1 MAGSAQAAL
10 NKFADWGPLQPTQ
23 SPPVL
28 VVPVSTISLPC
39 KLGCSLGPQLNLNG
53 VGSIGYSLSSS
64 NLSTDAA
71 NAPSG
76 LHVFPVVSDVEVST
90 LWYADTL
97 TFNKFTSNIRAVG
110 FNLFGADGSG
120 QLAALDLTI
129 TATDISGL
137 SLTTTSPGS
146 STNDF
151 VGFAS
156 DVALASVVI
165 SAKTPTAG
173 RYVTIENIAI
183 SAVPEP
189 STWLLMLA
197 GGLSASALAAF
208 RKICSRCERV

>member
-1 MAGSAQAAL
+1 MKFARTALTQIATYTALICMAGSAQAAL

-110 FNLFGADGSG
+110 FNLSESRESRSRQATG
-120 QLAALDLTI
+120 QHKQPCA
-129 TATDISGL
+129 GL
-137 SLTTTSPGS
+137 GDS
-146 STNDF
+146 
-151 VGFAS
+151 
-156 DVALASVVI
+156 
-165 SAKTPTAG
+165 
-173 RYVTIENIAI
+173 
-183 SAVPEP
+183 
-189 STWLLMLA
+189 
-197 GGLSASALAAF
+197 
-208 RKICSRCERV
+208 